1 MCKVKFSWNQWMFS
15 NPLLANTLL
24 SLRRE
29 YTWLFILSLVRSYSH
44 SNMHLIILTL
54 TWSHP
59 RTNVYMQRTHWHS
72 CVEMC
77 AHVSLLQQQHVEYL
91 LQEWERVRLK
101 LRVGV
106 HVCQRMYTGLG
117 NVWQIEIEFFSLL
130 WANVCTQKDEN
141 AQMCMCDISQFR
153 RYRINAKR
161 KQLKCAYLW
170 VWVGVSGWMDGWKS
184 LRVWKLNLRICAF
197 VFGYVCISSKRGRV
211 EYDGSNK
218 KRYILMWILI
228 TGADFYYSKKGNKTV
243 SYTIRK
249 NARKHNTHYCSIHYN
264 R

>member
-1 MCKVKFSWNQWMFS
+1 MISSSYKRVHAK
-15 NPLLANTLL
+15 NTLTFL
-24 SLRRE
+24 CGDVCSCIIITTATCGIFIARLR
-29 YTWLFILSLVRSYSH
+29 
-44 SNMHLIILTL
+44 
-54 TWSHP
+54 
-59 RTNVYMQRTHWHS
+59 
-72 CVEMC
+72 
-77 AHVSLLQQQHVEYL
+77 
-91 LQEWERVRLK
+91 ERVRLK

-117 NVWQIEIEFFSLL
+117 NVWLIEIEFFSLL

-170 VWVGVSGWMDGWKS
+170 VWVGVSGWMDG
-184 LRVWKLNLRICAF
+184 NPF
-197 VFGYVCISSKRGRV
+197 VFENWNWGYVRLCLGVCVSVSKRGRV

-228 TGADFYYSKKGNKTV
+228 TGADYYYSKKGNKTV